1 MIDEALLQFSQV
13 SALQQ
18 PEGYNVDSLR
28 TWLRH
33 PEAGNFCI
41 GGKNEQNTWGD
52 LYTNDAPPNSL
63 PRQFWLMIWR
73 FFWSSNSSSKS
84 DLDLAS
90 CMPPRKI
97 DGFSRWVATSFVP
110 FWDNWKDYR
119 EERKTA
125 KGEKSNDL
133 ENKSVR
139 STSSQVRPKSQAELE
154 EETLTKYSENN
165 IMRFTSSIS
174 TVVACLLPTIAITV
188 LSQLHETRDLLL
200 CLAGFATV
208 FAIGLI
214 FLGTATRVEIFGATA
229 A

>member
-1 MIDEALLQFSQV
+1 M
-13 SALQQ
+13 
-18 PEGYNVDSLR
+18 
-28 TWLRH
+28 WLRNK
-33 PEAGNFCI
+33 EAGDFCI
-41 GGKNEQNTWGD
+41 GGKHEQNTWGD
-52 LYTNDAPPNSL
+52 LYSSEPPSGSL
-63 PRQFWLMIWR
+63 SQQFWLMIWH
-73 FFWSSNSSSKS
+73 FFWASSPTPER

-90 CMPPRKI
+90 CMPARKV

-119 EERKTA
+119 QKRK
-125 KGEKSNDL
+125 EKNIRTESDV
-133 ENKSVR
+133 EKRSVR
-139 STSSQVRPKSQAELE
+139 STSSKAEVHVKTQAELE

-165 IMRFTSSIS
+165 IMRVTSSIS

-200 CLAGFATV
+200 CLAGFATI

-214 FLGTATRVEIFGATA
+214 FLGTASRVEIFGATA